1 MIRNRNVYD
10 LGLRRTSV
18 EPQVACVSS
27 FPPRECGIATFAAD
41 VASALDKHSTKPTKI
56 VAMNE
61 PNATRQYGSQVQWR
75 IDQNDP
81 ASYLRVA
88 ESLNRSTVDIVNIQH
103 EYGLFGG
110 QDGAM
115 LLPFMDAV
123 RQPIVTTLHTVLPEP
138 TESMRAVT
146 QAIGAK
152 SAAVVVLAQSA
163 IAMLRDTYGIDERK
177 LHYIPHGIP
186 TVPRKPGMRRAMKA
200 QLGFSGRTLLSTF
213 GLIGR
218 GKGIEYVIQAL
229 PPLIE
234 KHPNLLYLVL
244 GETHPGVRR
253 HEGEQY
259 REYLQSL
266 VRDLGLHDHVQFE
279 NRYLGLEELVNYL
292 LATDVY
298 LMPYLDPSQIVS
310 GTLAYAV
317 GCGKAVIATPF
328 RYAQEL
334 LADNRGVIVP
344 FRSPGA
350 ITKSLDA
357 LLGNEVLRATME
369 ARAYAFS
376 RPMEWPNVGTAYRE
390 VFARC
395 WSPMGRAIG
404 SAPSAARRVA

>member
-10 LGLRRTSV
+10 PGLRRASV
-18 EPQVACVSS
+18 DPQVACVSS
-27 FPPRECGIATFAAD
+27 FPPRECGVATFTAD
-41 VASALDKHSTKPTKI
+41 VASALDKQSTKPTKI

-61 PNATRQYGSQVQWR
+61 PDATRQYGPQVQWR

-88 ESLNRSTVDIVNIQH
+88 ESITRSTMDIVNIQH

-110 QDGAM
+110 QDGVM

-138 TESMRAVT
+138 TEAMRAVT
-146 QAIGAK
+146 QVIGAK

-163 IAMLRDTYGIDERK
+163 IPMLRDTYGIDERK

-186 TVPRKPGMRRAMKA
+186 TVPRKPGMRRAVKA

-253 HEGEQY
+253 NEGEQY
-259 REYLQSL
+259 REYLQGL
-266 VRDLGLHDHVQFE
+266 VRDLGLQEHVHFE

-298 LMPYLDPSQIVS
+298 LMAYLDPHQIVS

-334 LADNRGVIVP
+334 LADNRGVVVP
-344 FRSPGA
+344 FRSPSA

-357 LLGNEVLRATME
+357 LLGNEVLRANME

-376 RPMEWPNVGTAYRE
+376 RPMEWSNVGTAYRE

-395 WSPMGRAIG
+395 WSPMGRAIR
-404 SAPSAARRVA
+404 SATSTARRVA